1 MAARRSVS
9 WDVSPCPSLACSYS
23 LSSSSE
29 SSLASWKISGSSIAV
44 SFASPASSPIASG
57 DAEYAKPWN
66 PECNVLAAP
75 IAPTQTPPRFRLS
88 LLGESRPG
96 LRCAH
101 EVDGCS
107 PIALGLDLQVDVEV
121 RDRLELARPGQR
133 ADVDG
138 PEADRAEQLGDF
150 DACPIVVSGVQRVQG
165 DTVSGRIGLDR
176 SEQRVESLDDT
187 RTGHPGG
194 DVLGA
199 RQAALSGEAGTVRL
213 QIGRAHV

>member
-1 MAARRSVS
+1 MAARRSVPGA
-9 WDVSPCPSLACSYS
+9 VSPCPSLACSYS

-29 SSLASWKISGSSIAV
+29 SSLASWKISGSSMAV
-44 SFASPASSPIASG
+44 SLASPAS
-57 DAEYAKPWN
+57 
-66 PECNVLAAP
+66 
-75 IAPTQTPPRFRLS
+75 PRFRLS
-88 LLGESRPG
+88 LLGKSRRG
-96 LRCAH
+96 HRRAH
-101 EVDGCS
+101 EIDGGS
-107 PIALGLDLQVDVEV
+107 PIALGLDLQMDVEV
-121 RDRLELARPGQR
+121 RDRLELVRPGQR

-150 DACPIVVSGVQRVQG
+150 DACPIVVGGVQRVQG

-213 QIGRAHV
+213 QRVRGIDDDLALDL